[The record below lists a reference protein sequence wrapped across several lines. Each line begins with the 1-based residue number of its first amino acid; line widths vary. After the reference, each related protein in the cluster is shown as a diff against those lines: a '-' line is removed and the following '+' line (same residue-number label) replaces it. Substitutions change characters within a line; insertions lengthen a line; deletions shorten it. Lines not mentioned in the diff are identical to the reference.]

1 MAGSE
6 RGAASAG
13 TGGLSSFVL
22 KAVAIVGM
30 TANHAG
36 YLFADQL
43 PLWASCVLIGLGGL
57 TFPTMAFL
65 LVEGYRR
72 TSNVKRYAF
81 RLGVFALVSQLPYGL
96 FLADNGNVLFTLLIG
111 LGVLYADEHMRNRGA
126 FWAIAAA
133 GALVSLTCDWGFIG
147 VVVIVLFKKLGAGPC
162 PKGGARTAEAPTSKA
177 SPASAAT
184 DNAETVSAAVSAA
197 APDTPLA
204 AAPDASVS
212 SSPVAHGADDAVPA
226 LLRTPLGA
234 VAAPV
239 LLVAIADGLPLL
251 GELASSVTGS
261 GDWSLLPF
269 VLYPLVGCPATIPLL
284 YAYRGRR
291 GLPMKW
297 FFYAY
302 YPAHI
307 AVLGVVH
314 LLLFG

>member
-6 RGAASAG
+6 RGAACAG
-13 TGGLSSFVL
+13 TGGLSSFAL

-162 PKGGARTAEAPTSKA
+162 PKGGARPAEAPTSKD

-184 DNAETVSAAVSAA
+184 DNA
-197 APDTPLA
+197 APDTPLV
-204 AAPDASVS
+204 AAPDASAS
-212 SSPVAHGADDAVPA
+212 SSPFVHGADDAVPA

-251 GELASSVTGS
+251 GELASFVIRS

>member
-6 RGAASAG
+6 RGAACAG
-13 TGGLSSFVL
+13 TGGLSSFAL

-36 YLFADQL
+36 YLFANEL
-43 PLWASCVLIGLGGL
+43 PFWASCVLIGLGGL
-57 TFPTMAFL
+57 TFPVMAFL

-81 RLGVFALVSQLPYGL
+81 RLGAFALVSQIPYGL
-96 FLADNGNVLFTLLIG
+96 FLDDNGNVLFTLLIG
-111 LGVLYADEHMRNRGA
+111 LGVLYADEHVRSRGA
-126 FWAIAAA
+126 FWAVAAA
-133 GALVSLTCDWGFIG
+133 GALASLACDWGFIG
-147 VVVIVLFKKLGAGPC
+147 VVVIVLFRKLGAGPC
-162 PKGGARTAEAPTSKA
+162 LRGGRSAQTDSAPGA
-177 SPASAAT
+177 SP
-184 DNAETVSAAVSAA
+184 SAA
-197 APDTPLA
+197 APADAGSSRA
-204 AAPDASVS
+204 AYQT
-212 SSPVAHGADDAVPA
+212 ADNAVPA

-239 LLVAIADGLPLL
+239 LLVAVAEGLPLL
-251 GELASSVTGS
+251 GKLASAVAAG

-284 YAYRGRR
+284 YSYRGRR

-307 AVLGVVH
+307 AVLGMVH
-314 LLLFG
+314 LLVFG

>member
-43 PLWASCVLIGLGGL
+43 PLWSSCVLIGLGGL

-126 FWAIAAA
+126 FWTVAAA
-133 GALVSLTCDWGFIG
+133 GALASLACDWGFIG

-162 PKGGARTAEAPTSKA
+162 PKGGARPAEAPTSKA

-204 AAPDASVS
+204 AAPDASAS

-314 LLLFG
+314 LLLFD

>member
-96 FLADNGNVLFTLLIG
+96 FLANNGNVLFTLLIG

-126 FWAIAAA
+126 FWTVAAA
-133 GALVSLTCDWGFIG
+133 GALTSLACDWGFIG

-162 PKGGARTAEAPTSKA
+162 LRGGRSAQAGSAPGA
-177 SPASAAT
+177 SP
-184 DNAETVSAAVSAA
+184 SAA
-197 APDTPLA
+197 APA
-204 AAPDASVS
+204 DAGS
-212 SSPVAHGADDAVPA
+212 SRTAYQTADDAVPA

-239 LLVAIADGLPLL
+239 LLVAVAEGLPLL
-251 GELASSVTGS
+251 GKLASAVAAG

-284 YAYRGRR
+284 YSYRGRR

-307 AVLGVVH
+307 AVLGIVH
-314 LLLFG
+314 QGLFG

>member
-36 YLFADQL
+36 YLFVDQL

-81 RLGVFALVSQLPYGL
+81 RLGVFALVSQIPYGL

-126 FWAIAAA
+126 FWTVAAA
-133 GALVSLTCDWGFIG
+133 GALASLACDWGFIG
-147 VVVIVLFKKLGAGPC
+147 VVVIVLFRKLGAGPC
-162 PKGGARTAEAPTSKA
+162 LRGGQSAQAGSAPGA
-177 SPASAAT
+177 SP
-184 DNAETVSAAVSAA
+184 SAA
-197 APDTPLA
+197 APADAGSSRA
-204 AAPDASVS
+204 AYQT
-212 SSPVAHGADDAVPA
+212 ADDAVPA

-239 LLVAIADGLPLL
+239 LLVAVAEGLPLL
-251 GELASSVTGS
+251 GKLASAVAAG

-284 YAYRGRR
+284 YSYRGRR

-307 AVLGVVH
+307 AVLGIVH
-314 LLLFG
+314 QGLFG

>member
-6 RGAASAG
+6 RGAACAG
-13 TGGLSSFVL
+13 TGGLSSFAL

-36 YLFADQL
+36 YLFANEL
-43 PLWASCVLIGLGGL
+43 PFWASCVLIGLGGL
-57 TFPTMAFL
+57 TFPVMAFL

-81 RLGVFALVSQLPYGL
+81 RLGAFALVSQIPYGL
-96 FLADNGNVLFTLLIG
+96 FLDDNGNVLFTLLIG
-111 LGVLYADEHMRNRGA
+111 LGVLYADEHVRSRSA
-126 FWAIAAA
+126 FWAVAAA
-133 GALVSLTCDWGFIG
+133 GALASLTCDWGFIG
-147 VVVIVLFKKLGAGPC
+147 VVVIVLFRKLGAGPC
-162 PKGGARTAEAPTSKA
+162 LRGFRSAQADSAPGAAP
-177 SPASAAT
+177 
-184 DNAETVSAAVSAA
+184 SAA
-197 APDTPLA
+197 APADAGSSRA
-204 AAPDASVS
+204 AYQT
-212 SSPVAHGADDAVPA
+212 ADDAVPA

-239 LLVAIADGLPLL
+239 LLVAVAEGLPLL
-251 GELASSVTGS
+251 GKLASAVAAG

-284 YAYRGRR
+284 YSYRGRR

-307 AVLGVVH
+307 AVLGMAH
-314 LLLFG
+314 LLVFG

>member
-1 MAGSE
+1 
-6 RGAASAG
+6 
-13 TGGLSSFVL
+13 
-22 KAVAIVGM
+22 
-30 TANHAG
+30 
-36 YLFADQL
+36 
-43 PLWASCVLIGLGGL
+43 
-57 TFPTMAFL
+57 MAFL

-126 FWAIAAA
+126 FWAIAA
-133 GALVSLTCDWGFIG
+133 
-147 VVVIVLFKKLGAGPC
+147 
-162 PKGGARTAEAPTSKA
+162 GGARPAEAPTSKD

-184 DNAETVSAAVSAA
+184 DNGEKVSAAVSAA
-197 APDTPLA
+197 APDTPLV
-204 AAPDASVS
+204 AAPDASAS
-212 SSPVAHGADDAVPA
+212 SSPFVHGADDAVPA

-251 GELASSVTGS
+251 GELASFVIRS

>member
-6 RGAASAG
+6 RGAACAG
-13 TGGLSSFVL
+13 TGGLSSFAL
-22 KAVAIVGM
+22 KAIAIVGM

-36 YLFADQL
+36 YLFANEL
-43 PLWASCVLIGLGGL
+43 PFWASCVLIGLGGL
-57 TFPTMAFL
+57 TFPVMAFL

-81 RLGVFALVSQLPYGL
+81 RLGAFALVSQIPYGL
-96 FLADNGNVLFTLLIG
+96 FLDDNINVLFTLLIG
-111 LGVLYADEHMRNRGA
+111 LGVLYADEHVRSRGA
-126 FWAIAAA
+126 FWAVTAA
-133 GALVSLTCDWGFIG
+133 GALASLACDWGFVG

-162 PKGGARTAEAPTSKA
+162 LRGCRSAQADSAPGAAP
-177 SPASAAT
+177 
-184 DNAETVSAAVSAA
+184 SAA
-197 APDTPLA
+197 APA
-204 AAPDASVS
+204 DAGS
-212 SSPVAHGADDAVPA
+212 SRATYQTADDAVPA

-239 LLVAIADGLPLL
+239 LLVAVAEGLPLL
-251 GELASSVTGS
+251 GKLASAVAAG

-284 YAYRGRR
+284 YSYRGRR

-307 AVLGVVH
+307 AVLGMVH
-314 LLLFG
+314 LLVFG

>member
-1 MAGSE
+1 M
-6 RGAASAG
+6 
-13 TGGLSSFVL
+13 
-22 KAVAIVGM
+22 
-30 TANHAG
+30 
-36 YLFADQL
+36 LFR
-43 PLWASCVLIGLGGL
+43 S
-57 TFPTMAFL
+57 
-65 LVEGYRR
+65 
-72 TSNVKRYAF
+72 
-81 RLGVFALVSQLPYGL
+81 
-96 FLADNGNVLFTLLIG
+96 
-111 LGVLYADEHMRNRGA
+111 
-126 FWAIAAA
+126 
-133 GALVSLTCDWGFIG
+133 IG
-147 VVVIVLFKKLGAGPC
+147 VVMIVLFKKLGAGPC
-162 PKGGARTAEAPTSKA
+162 PKGGARPAEAPASKA

-204 AAPDASVS
+204 AAPDASAS
-212 SSPVAHGADDAVPA
+212 SSPVAHDADDAVPA

-307 AVLGVVH
+307 AVLGVAH

>member
-6 RGAASAG
+6 RGAACAG
-13 TGGLSSFVL
+13 TGGLSSFAL

-30 TANHAG
+30 TTNHAG
-36 YLFADQL
+36 YLFANEL
-43 PLWASCVLIGLGGL
+43 PFWASCVLIGLGGL
-57 TFPTMAFL
+57 TFPVMAFL

-81 RLGVFALVSQLPYGL
+81 RLGAFALVSQIPYGL
-96 FLADNGNVLFTLLIG
+96 FLDDNGNVLFTLLIG
-111 LGVLYADEHMRNRGA
+111 LGVLYADEHVRSRSA
-126 FWAIAAA
+126 FWAVAAA
-133 GALVSLTCDWGFIG
+133 GALASLTCDWGFIG
-147 VVVIVLFKKLGAGPC
+147 VVVIVLFRKLGAGPC
-162 PKGGARTAEAPTSKA
+162 LRGFRSAQADSAPGAAP
-177 SPASAAT
+177 
-184 DNAETVSAAVSAA
+184 SAA
-197 APDTPLA
+197 APADAGSSRA
-204 AAPDASVS
+204 AYQT
-212 SSPVAHGADDAVPA
+212 ADDAVPA

-239 LLVAIADGLPLL
+239 LLVAVAEGLPLL
-251 GELASSVTGS
+251 GKLASAVAAG

-284 YAYRGRR
+284 YSYRGRR

-307 AVLGVVH
+307 AVLGMAH
-314 LLLFG
+314 LLVFG

>member
-6 RGAASAG
+6 RGAACAG
-13 TGGLSSFVL
+13 TGGLSSFAL
-22 KAVAIVGM
+22 KAAAIVGM

-36 YLFADQL
+36 YLFANQL
-43 PLWASCVLIGLGGL
+43 PFWASCVLIGLGGL
-57 TFPTMAFL
+57 TFPVMAFL

-81 RLGVFALVSQLPYGL
+81 RLGAFALVSQVPYGL

-111 LGVLYADEHMRNRGA
+111 LGVLYAAEHMRSRGA
-126 FWAIAAA
+126 FWAVAAA
-133 GALVSLTCDWGFIG
+133 GALASLACDWGFIG
-147 VVVIVLFKKLGAGPC
+147 VVVIVLFRKLGAGSQSQETE
-162 PKGGARTAEAPTSKA
+162 GGTAMLAAA
-177 SPASAAT
+177 SPAKAPASKVASPDATVPSDVAVTSAGASAA
-184 DNAETVSAAVSAA
+184 
-197 APDTPLA
+197 
-204 AAPDASVS
+204 
-212 SSPVAHGADDAVPA
+212 SPSPSLIPNGADDDVPA

-234 VAAPV
+234 VATPV
-239 LLVAIADGLPLL
+239 LLVAVAEGLPLL
-251 GELASSVTGS
+251 GKLASAVAAGD
-261 GDWSLLPF
+261 DWSLLPF

-284 YAYRGRR
+284 YSYCGRR

-307 AVLGVVH
+307 AVLGVAH

>member
-6 RGAASAG
+6 RGAACAE
-13 TGGLSSFVL
+13 TGGLSSFAL

-36 YLFADQL
+36 YLFANEL
-43 PLWASCVLIGLGGL
+43 PFWASCVLIGLGGL
-57 TFPTMAFL
+57 TFPVMAFL

-72 TSNVKRYAF
+72 TSNIKRYAF
-81 RLGVFALVSQLPYGL
+81 RLGAFALISQIPYGL
-96 FLADNGNVLFTLLIG
+96 FLDDNGNVLFTLLIG
-111 LGVLYADEHMRNRGA
+111 LGVLYADEHVRNRGV
-126 FWAIAAA
+126 FWAVAAV
-133 GALVSLTCDWGFIG
+133 GALASMACDWGFIG
-147 VVVIVLFKKLGAGPC
+147 VVVIVLFRKLGAGPR
-162 PKGGARTAEAPTSKA
+162 PNGGGSAREGRGPA
-177 SPASAAT
+177 SP
-184 DNAETVSAAVSAA
+184 SAA
-197 APDTPLA
+197 APADAGSSRA
-204 AAPDASVS
+204 AYQT
-212 SSPVAHGADDAVPA
+212 ADDAVPA

-239 LLVAIADGLPLL
+239 LLVAVAEGLPLL
-251 GELASSVTGS
+251 GKLASAVAAG

-284 YAYRGRR
+284 YSYRGRR

-302 YPAHI
+302 YPTHI
-307 AVLGVVH
+307 AVLGMAH

>member
-6 RGAASAG
+6 RGAACAG
-13 TGGLSSFVL
+13 TGGLSSFAL

-36 YLFADQL
+36 YLFANEL
-43 PLWASCVLIGLGGL
+43 PFWASCVLIGLGGL
-57 TFPTMAFL
+57 TFPVMAFL

-81 RLGVFALVSQLPYGL
+81 RLGAFALVSQIPYGL
-96 FLADNGNVLFTLLIG
+96 FLDDNINVLFTLLIG
-111 LGVLYADEHMRNRGA
+111 LGVLYADEHVRSRGA
-126 FWAIAAA
+126 FWAVTAA
-133 GALVSLTCDWGFIG
+133 GALASLACDWGFVG

-162 PKGGARTAEAPTSKA
+162 LRGSRSAQADSAPGAAP
-177 SPASAAT
+177 
-184 DNAETVSAAVSAA
+184 SAA
-197 APDTPLA
+197 APA
-204 AAPDASVS
+204 DAGS
-212 SSPVAHGADDAVPA
+212 SRATYQTADDAVPA

-239 LLVAIADGLPLL
+239 LLVAVAEGLPLL
-251 GELASSVTGS
+251 GKLASAVAAG

-284 YAYRGRR
+284 YSYRGRR

-307 AVLGVVH
+307 AVLGMVH
-314 LLLFG
+314 LLVFG

>member
-6 RGAASAG
+6 RGAACAG
-13 TGGLSSFVL
+13 TGGLSSFAL

-36 YLFADQL
+36 YLFANEL
-43 PLWASCVLIGLGGL
+43 PFWASCVLIGLGGL

-81 RLGVFALVSQLPYGL
+81 RLGVFALVSQIPYGL

-111 LGVLYADEHMRNRGA
+111 LGVLYADEHVHSRGA

-133 GALVSLTCDWGFIG
+133 GALASLACDWGFIG
-147 VVVIVLFKKLGAGPC
+147 VVMIVLFKKLGAGPC
-162 PKGGARTAEAPTSKA
+162 PKGGAQPAEAPTSKA
-177 SPASAAT
+177 SPAGAAT
-184 DNAETVSAAVSAA
+184 DNAEKASAAVSAA
-197 APDTPLA
+197 GPGTPLA
-204 AAPDASVS
+204 AA
-212 SSPVAHGADDAVPA
+212 PA

-302 YPAHI
+302 YPVHI